1 MSPRSKQEN
10 EIIRDR
16 SAERLLKAALKI
28 FILKGYNASSV
39 SEIAKEADVSKGL
52 AYHYF
57 DSKEEILVAL
67 AEKRLQE
74 GLPLIESLES
84 VKDPFKRLELLVDI
98 VLKELVEKTD
108 ELRFFNAL
116 YLSADGVRAIEKA
129 MIKYKDQFERVFS
142 IERQLQT
149 DLGFSNAD
157 LEATFLRSTL
167 QGISLEYM
175 LDPKHYPLNE
185 VKTVLMSRYE
195 SKKKK

>member
-10 EIIRDR
+10 ETIRDR
-16 SAERLLKAALKI
+16 SIERLLKAALKI
-28 FILKGYNASSV
+28 FILKGYNASTM

-57 DSKEEILVAL
+57 DSKEDILVAL

-74 GLPLIESLES
+74 WLPMVEALPT
-84 VKDPFKRLELLVDI
+84 VKDPFKRLGVLVDDAF
-98 VLKELVEKTD
+98 KEIEEKTD

-129 MIKYKDQFERVFS
+129 MVKFKDQFDRVFS
-142 IERQLQT
+142 IERQLQA
-149 DLGFSNAD
+149 DLGFSNPD
-157 LEATFLRSTL
+157 LEATFFRSTL

-175 LDPKHYPLNE
+175 LDPKHFPLKE
-185 VKTVLMSRYE
+185 VKDLLMSRYE
-195 SKKKK
+195 NKKKK